1 MQLFAPADLGQLQSD
16 LACLTEITEWV
27 KNFLGRPHPNLGR
40 SGPVCPFVPRALQL
54 DTIRLAVIRT
64 HAMDASQIEE
74 IVRCYRDQFLALEPQ
89 SGELAFYKAILLVF
103 PDVSVEQAPKLIDA
117 VQQKLKPFFVEQGL
131 MIGEFHQQNE
141 TPGLHNPDFRPLRS
155 PIPMLAIRFMAET
168 DLPFLE
174 RISDQPQLRVRYLQA
189 YLERMGP
196 IIKDEA
202 KLSHARKALTLA
214 LSQLAQGQTTAPVSQ
229 EPSVM
234 PKVSK
239 CPFARLAQA
248 FG

>member
-1 MQLFAPADLGQLQSD
+1 MQLFAPADLNQLQPD
-16 LACLTEITEWV
+16 LAYLSEMTEWV
-27 KNFLGRPHPNLGR
+27 KNFLGKPHPDLGR
-40 SGPVCPFVPRALQL
+40 SGPVCPFVPRALQR

-64 HAMDASQIEE
+64 QTMGQAQIEE
-74 IVRCYRDQFLALEPQ
+74 IVRCYRDQFLELEPK
-89 SGELAFYKAILLVF
+89 SGELAFYKAIMLVF
-103 PDVSVEQAPKLIDA
+103 PDVSPEQAPDLIDA

-131 MIGEFHQQNE
+131 MIGEFHQHNE

-155 PIPMLAIRFMAET
+155 PIPMLAIRFMAES

-189 YLERMGP
+189 YLERMGS
-196 IIKDEA
+196 IIGEA
-202 KLSHARKALTLA
+202 KLSYARTALA
-214 LSQLAQGQTTAPVSQ
+214 RAQAELVQEHPIAPLPQSN
-229 EPSVM
+229 SVT
-234 PKVSK
+234 PKVSR

>member
-1 MQLFAPADLGQLQSD
+1 MQFFAPADLNQLQPD
-16 LACLTEITEWV
+16 LTCLTEMNEWV
-27 KNFLGRPHPNLGR
+27 KNFLGRPHPDLGR

-54 DTIRLAVIRT
+54 DTIRLAVIHT
-64 HAMDASQIEE
+64 QAMGQAQVEE
-74 IVRCYRDQFLALEPQ
+74 IVRCYRDQFLELEPK
-89 SGELAFYKAILLVF
+89 SGELAFYKAIMLVF
-103 PDVSVEQAPKLIDA
+103 PDVSPEQAPELIDA

-131 MIGEFHQQNE
+131 MLGEFHQHNE

-155 PIPMLAIRFMAET
+155 PIPMLAIRFMAES

-189 YLERMGP
+189 YLNRMSS
-196 IIKDEA
+196 IIKDES
-202 KLSHARKALTLA
+202 KLSHARSALA
-214 LSQLAQGQTTAPVSQ
+214 LAQSQLVQDHPVAPLPQHHPVT
-229 EPSVM
+229 